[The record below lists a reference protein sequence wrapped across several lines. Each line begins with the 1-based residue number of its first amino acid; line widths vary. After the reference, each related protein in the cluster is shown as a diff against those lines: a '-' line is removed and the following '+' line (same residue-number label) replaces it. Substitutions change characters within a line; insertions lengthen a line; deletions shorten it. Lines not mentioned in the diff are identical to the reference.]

1 MAYDDTPKKYS
12 ATLSVFERLQLA
24 VKLHWYKF
32 ITSIYIKVLHLPGV
46 RDSSTLPTFTKVYSC
61 QPRLTNRVFLPR
73 LWKSG
78 DALLP
83 LYIDIHGGGFALM
96 NPSSD
101 DKFCSYFSNTN
112 RILVISLDYPKSP
125 RYQFP
130 FTVEAVVDLVNAV
143 LHDEA
148 LPFDKNKVAI
158 GGFSAGGNLTLAASQ
173 HESLQGKIK
182 GAVPYYPP
190 VDFTTPMAV
199 NLAARPKDA
208 GRDIIEAGAPMFN
221 FGYIAPGQ
229 DLRDPLLSVSY
240 APRER
245 LPPKLYIIGCA
256 HDLLCRDAEIM
267 AKKFANIEDTADT
280 WEKNGVKWEKIIG
293 EIHAF
298 DVYPSFG
305 AVKIRRDKR
314 RLEMHES
321 VAEWLFRKVYS

>member
-1 MAYDDTPKKYS
+1 MAYDAPKVYFP
-12 ATLSVFERLQLA
+12 TLSLFERLQLA
-24 VKLHWYKF
+24 IKLHWYKF
-32 ITSIYIKVLHLPGV
+32 ITSILSKVLHSPGI
-46 RDSSTLPTFTKVYSC
+46 RDSSTLPTFTKVYPC
-61 QPRLTNRVFLPR
+61 RPTLTNRVFVPKS
-73 LWKSG
+73 WKSG

-96 NPSSD
+96 TPVSD

-112 RILVISLDYPKSP
+112 KILVISLDYPKSP
-125 RYQFP
+125 QYQFP
-130 FTVEAVVDLVNAV
+130 VPVEAVVDLVNAV
-143 LHDEA
+143 LQDET

-158 GGFSAGGNLTLAASQ
+158 GGFSAGANLALAASQ

-190 VDFTTPMAV
+190 ADFITPIAISM
-199 NLAARPKDA
+199 AARPEDA
-208 GRDIIEAGAPMFN
+208 GPDMIEGNAPMFN

-229 DLRDPLLSVSY
+229 DLGDPLLSVAY

-256 HDLLCRDAEIM
+256 HDMLCRDAEIM
-267 AKKFANIEDTADT
+267 AKRLAGVEGTADT
-280 WEKNGVKWEKIIG
+280 WEMNGVKWEKILG

-305 AVKIRRDKR
+305 AVKIRRAKR

-321 VAEWLFRKVYS
+321 VAEWLFREVYC